1 MELVLLSFLF
11 DPIRKEDILLQNVK
25 IFVYVHLAYL
35 LCQGSQPNTP
45 VRLVT
50 RQEDQQQTVRKNK
63 EAEELKRKVE
73 KTAAVDSRQRV
84 KELLEEVAKQN
95 TVISQVGD

>member
-1 MELVLLSFLF
+1 MNL
-11 DPIRKEDILLQNVK
+11 IKDILPILQ
-25 IFVYVHLAYL
+25 ILCLPFVFILNYL
-35 LCQGSQPNTP
+35 HCQGSQPNTP

-50 RQEDQQQTVRKNK
+50 RQEDQQQTMRKNK

-95 TVISQVGD
+95 TVISQVGY